1 MAEYRLR
8 QSDHEMSKLGRFITR
23 ERMDSIELH
32 ERETLGQMPDTTV
45 IFVVPV
51 KDMVRI
57 QL

>member
-51 KDMVRI
+51 KDMIRI
-57 QL
+57 